1 MIGGGYN
8 RPHHRWGMVMFRVL
22 YTLIVVSLLGAS
34 AVMASAIDDRQE
46 KLKGGAGFVL
56 MTSLRR

>member
-1 MIGGGYN
+1 
-8 RPHHRWGMVMFRVL
+8 MVRVL
-22 YTLIVVSLLGAS
+22 YTILVISLLGAS
-34 AVMASAIDDRQE
+34 AVMASGIDDRQC

>member
-1 MIGGGYN
+1 
-8 RPHHRWGMVMFRVL
+8 MFRVL

-34 AVMASAIDDRQE
+34 AVMASGIDDRQC
-46 KLKGGAGFVL
+46 KFKGGAGFVL

>member
-1 MIGGGYN
+1 
-8 RPHHRWGMVMFRVL
+8 MFRVL
-22 YTLIVVSLLGAS
+22 YTISLVSLLGAS
-34 AVMASAIDDRQE
+34 AVMASGIEDRQC

>member
-1 MIGGGYN
+1 
-8 RPHHRWGMVMFRVL
+8 MVRVL
-22 YTLIVVSLLGAS
+22 YTILVISLLSAS
-34 AVMASAIDDRQE
+34 AVMASGIDDRQC

>member
-1 MIGGGYN
+1 
-8 RPHHRWGMVMFRVL
+8 MFRIV
-22 YTLIVVSLLGAS
+22 YTILVVSLLGAS
-34 AVMASAIDDRQE
+34 AVMASGMDDRQE

>member
-1 MIGGGYN
+1 
-8 RPHHRWGMVMFRVL
+8 MVRVL
-22 YTLIVVSLLGAS
+22 YTILVVSLLGAS
-34 AVMASAIDDRQE
+34 AVMASGIDDRQC

>member
-1 MIGGGYN
+1 
-8 RPHHRWGMVMFRVL
+8 MVRVL
-22 YTLIVVSLLGAS
+22 YTITVLSLLGAS
-34 AVMASAIDDRQE
+34 AVMASGIDDRQC